1 MDHLHLGPLHTSCP
15 QVSPGSVH
23 LLRVVEDFIHLVGD
37 ALKAF
42 QSSLIVT
49 DNLGT
54 GGRWGGCWLWSPGP
68 RGGGMVSEAA
78 PVPLSWGPVF
88 SIVHSYL
95 YFSLHVPS
103 LPSSLCCVSLCV
115 GLCTSGLVP
124 ILVSASAFLVCVP
137 HMSLSFVSVLH
148 VSVCLCCPPPRPP
161 AVISIQR
168 EPVSAVSSDITFPM
182 RGRRGMKD
190 WVRHS
195 EDRLF
200 LPKEVLSL
208 SSPGKPAASA
218 ASSSPARGRGP
229 GTVPPGPGY
238 SHQRLLPADPED
250 SSSYFVIGAV
260 LYRTLGLILPPP
272 R

>member
-1 MDHLHLGPLHTSCP
+1 M
-15 QVSPGSVH
+15 
-23 LLRVVEDFIHLVGD
+23 
-37 ALKAF
+37 
-42 QSSLIVT
+42 
-49 DNLGT
+49 
-54 GGRWGGCWLWSPGP
+54 
-68 RGGGMVSEAA
+68 
-78 PVPLSWGPVF
+78 
-88 SIVHSYL
+88 
-95 YFSLHVPS
+95 
-103 LPSSLCCVSLCV
+103 
-115 GLCTSGLVP
+115 
-124 ILVSASAFLVCVP
+124 
-137 HMSLSFVSVLH
+137 
-148 VSVCLCCPPPRPP
+148 
-161 AVISIQR
+161 
-168 EPVSAVSSDITFPM
+168 SAVSSDITFPM

-208 SSPGKPAASA
+208 SAPGKTVVSEASGSPGWGK
-218 ASSSPARGRGP
+218 GP

>member
-1 MDHLHLGPLHTSCP
+1 M
-15 QVSPGSVH
+15 
-23 LLRVVEDFIHLVGD
+23 
-37 ALKAF
+37 
-42 QSSLIVT
+42 
-49 DNLGT
+49 
-54 GGRWGGCWLWSPGP
+54 
-68 RGGGMVSEAA
+68 
-78 PVPLSWGPVF
+78 
-88 SIVHSYL
+88 
-95 YFSLHVPS
+95 
-103 LPSSLCCVSLCV
+103 
-115 GLCTSGLVP
+115 
-124 ILVSASAFLVCVP
+124 
-137 HMSLSFVSVLH
+137 
-148 VSVCLCCPPPRPP
+148 

-190 WVRHS
+190 WVRYS

-208 SSPGKPAASA
+208 SSPGKPATSGA
-218 ASSSPARGRGP
+218 AGNLGRGRGP
-229 GTVPPGPGY
+229 GTVAPGPGH

>member
-1 MDHLHLGPLHTSCP
+1 M
-15 QVSPGSVH
+15 H

-54 GGRWGGCWLWSPGP
+54 GGWQGAGAGCGVQALTGEGWFL
-68 RGGGMVSEAA
+68 RLF
-78 PVPLSWGPVF
+78 LSLSLCWGPVF
-88 SIVHSYL
+88 PFNSFFVP
-95 YFSLHVPS
+95 FSPCFSPAPPMCRVSVRVPTP
-103 LPSSLCCVSLCV
+103 LGWRQPRYVCIRPPGVCPPTFLFPWVCLLCV
-115 GLCTSGLVP
+115 CL
-124 ILVSASAFLVCVP
+124 
-137 HMSLSFVSVLH
+137 SLLW
-148 VSVCLCCPPPRPP
+148 PAIPGPP

-208 SSPGKPAASA
+208 SAPGKTVVSEASGSPG
-218 ASSSPARGRGP
+218 RGKGP

>member
-1 MDHLHLGPLHTSCP
+1 
-15 QVSPGSVH
+15 VH

-49 DNLGT
+49 DNL
-54 GGRWGGCWLWSPGP
+54 
-68 RGGGMVSEAA
+68 
-78 PVPLSWGPVF
+78 
-88 SIVHSYL
+88 
-95 YFSLHVPS
+95 
-103 LPSSLCCVSLCV
+103 
-115 GLCTSGLVP
+115 
-124 ILVSASAFLVCVP
+124 
-137 HMSLSFVSVLH
+137 
-148 VSVCLCCPPPRPP
+148 
-161 AVISIQR
+161 VISIQR

-208 SSPGKPAASA
+208 SSPGKPAASGPVG
-218 ASSSPARGRGP
+218 SPGRGRGP
-229 GTVPPGPGY
+229 GTVPPGPGH
-238 SHQRLLPADPED
+238 SHQRLLPADPEE

-272 R
+272 RPPLAVTSRVMTVTVRPPTQPPAEPLITVELSYIINGTTDPHCASWDYSRA

>member
-1 MDHLHLGPLHTSCP
+1 M
-15 QVSPGSVH
+15 
-23 LLRVVEDFIHLVGD
+23 
-37 ALKAF
+37 
-42 QSSLIVT
+42 
-49 DNLGT
+49 
-54 GGRWGGCWLWSPGP
+54 
-68 RGGGMVSEAA
+68 
-78 PVPLSWGPVF
+78 
-88 SIVHSYL
+88 
-95 YFSLHVPS
+95 
-103 LPSSLCCVSLCV
+103 
-115 GLCTSGLVP
+115 
-124 ILVSASAFLVCVP
+124 
-137 HMSLSFVSVLH
+137 
-148 VSVCLCCPPPRPP
+148 
-161 AVISIQR
+161 ISIQR

>member
-1 MDHLHLGPLHTSCP
+1 M
-15 QVSPGSVH
+15 
-23 LLRVVEDFIHLVGD
+23 
-37 ALKAF
+37 
-42 QSSLIVT
+42 
-49 DNLGT
+49 
-54 GGRWGGCWLWSPGP
+54 
-68 RGGGMVSEAA
+68 
-78 PVPLSWGPVF
+78 
-88 SIVHSYL
+88 
-95 YFSLHVPS
+95 
-103 LPSSLCCVSLCV
+103 
-115 GLCTSGLVP
+115 
-124 ILVSASAFLVCVP
+124 
-137 HMSLSFVSVLH
+137 
-148 VSVCLCCPPPRPP
+148 
-161 AVISIQR
+161 ISIQR

-218 ASSSPARGRGP
+218 ASSSLARGRGP

-250 SSSYFVIGAV
+250 ASSYFVIGAV

>member
-1 MDHLHLGPLHTSCP
+1 
-15 QVSPGSVH
+15 
-23 LLRVVEDFIHLVGD
+23 
-37 ALKAF
+37 
-42 QSSLIVT
+42 
-49 DNLGT
+49 
-54 GGRWGGCWLWSPGP
+54 
-68 RGGGMVSEAA
+68 MVSEGSSCFFSLSFSGSSVPLICPYFVSLSMSLLPHLWVVSLCMYPA
-78 PVPLSWGPVF
+78 PVVYVPTSGSASPESVSSPVTLPSASVPLS
-88 SIVHSYL
+88 
-95 YFSLHVPS
+95 
-103 LPSSLCCVSLCV
+103 
-115 GLCTSGLVP
+115 LVW
-124 ILVSASAFLVCVP
+124 V
-137 HMSLSFVSVLH
+137 
-148 VSVCLCCPPPRPP
+148 

-208 SSPGKPAASA
+208 STPGKPVASGT
-218 ASSSPARGRGP
+218 SGSPGRGRGP
-229 GTVPPGPGY
+229 GTVPPGPGH
-238 SHQRLLPADPED
+238 SHQRLLPADPEE

>member
-1 MDHLHLGPLHTSCP
+1 M
-15 QVSPGSVH
+15 
-23 LLRVVEDFIHLVGD
+23 RV
-37 ALKAF
+37 
-42 QSSLIVT
+42 
-49 DNLGT
+49 
-54 GGRWGGCWLWSPGP
+54 
-68 RGGGMVSEAA
+68 
-78 PVPLSWGPVF
+78 
-88 SIVHSYL
+88 
-95 YFSLHVPS
+95 
-103 LPSSLCCVSLCV
+103 
-115 GLCTSGLVP
+115 
-124 ILVSASAFLVCVP
+124 
-137 HMSLSFVSVLH
+137 
-148 VSVCLCCPPPRPP
+148 

-208 SSPGKPAASA
+208 SSPGKPAASGPVG
-218 ASSSPARGRGP
+218 SPGRGRGP
-229 GTVPPGPGY
+229 GTVPPGPGH
-238 SHQRLLPADPED
+238 SHQRLLPADPEE

>member
-1 MDHLHLGPLHTSCP
+1 MCP
-15 QVSPGSVH
+15 PH
-23 LLRVVEDFIHLVGD
+23 
-37 ALKAF
+37 
-42 QSSLIVT
+42 
-49 DNLGT
+49 
-54 GGRWGGCWLWSPGP
+54 
-68 RGGGMVSEAA
+68 
-78 PVPLSWGPVF
+78 
-88 SIVHSYL
+88 
-95 YFSLHVPS
+95 
-103 LPSSLCCVSLCV
+103 LCV
-115 GLCTSGLVP
+115 CTSLD
-124 ILVSASAFLVCVP
+124 VSICLP
-137 HMSLSFVSVLH
+137 H
-148 VSVCLCCPPPRPP
+148 VCLFPMTVLSVSCLSRST

-190 WVRHS
+190 WVRYS

-208 SSPGKPAASA
+208 SSPGKPAASGA
-218 ASSSPARGRGP
+218 AGSLGRGRGP
-229 GTVPPGPGY
+229 GTVPPGPGH